1 MFSHVIHVEKISE
14 RKMVT
19 PSAPTEADF
28 VDLPTIGPVV
38 RTEERAQ
45 PLTPRV
51 EGLSVQQLEMIKQVT
66 VKQITMY
73 MEQMLPQILN
83 QITDSLT
90 NKTPALN

>member
-1 MFSHVIHVEKISE
+1 
-14 RKMVT
+14 MVT

-45 PLTPRV
+45 PLTPQGER
-51 EGLSVQQLEMIKQVT
+51 LSVQQLEMIRRET

-73 MEQMLPQILN
+73 MEQMLPQMLA

-90 NKTPALN
+90 NKTHVLN